1 MIKRIISGFILI
13 AYCAFLVKIM
23 IFKDVPLI
31 RIGSLMV
38 NFGGSQTGPPN
49 LVPFRTILAYLL
61 GEKGLMIGAINL
73 IGNIVLLLPVGL
85 LFAMLY
91 SNTTWKK
98 MLIPAAVAGFAIEGM
113 QVVLQ
118 VGIFDIDDV
127 ILNGLGV
134 MVGYWGF
141 TILEKRLRSMSSKN
155 VKLTA
160 GLSLAVFFLFVAC
173 VAAIYRKGQ
182 LPVSFEPGV
191 RHVQPDQLGQ
201 RKGGIAEGKDPCG
214 GTGGLGKIVHIGNHA
229 ITIEKSDGLKEVIKL
244 QAQTKIRN
252 SAGALSEEDLII
264 GNRAT
269 IVTFESDRDGNKI
282 AAAVLVCGTQN

>member
-38 NFGGSQTGPPN
+38 NFGGAQTGPPN

-61 GEKGLMIGAINL
+61 GEKGLMIGGINL
-73 IGNIVLLLPVGL
+73 VGNIVLLLPVGL
-85 LFAMLY
+85 LFAILY
-91 SNTTWKK
+91 CDATWKK
-98 MLIPAAVAGFAIEGM
+98 MLILAAAAGFAIEGM

-134 MVGYWGF
+134 MVGYWVF
-141 TILEKRLRSMSSKN
+141 RELSSKLRSVSPKN
-155 VKLTA
+155 IRLTL
-160 GLSLAVFFLFVAC
+160 GLSLLAVFVIVIS
-173 VAAIYRKGQ
+173 VAAIYSKGH
-182 LPVSFEPGV
+182 LPLSFEPGV
-191 RHVQPDQLGQ
+191 RHVQSDQLGEE
-201 RKGGIAEGKDPCG
+201 KAGINEGKDPCG
-214 GTGGLGKIVHIGNHA
+214 GTGGLGKIVHIGDHA
-229 ITIEKSDGLKEVIKL
+229 ITIEKGDGLKEVIKL
-244 QAQTKIRN
+244 MANTKIRN
-252 SAGALSEEDLII
+252 SAGTLSEADLKI

-269 IVTFESDRDGNKI
+269 IVTFESDRNGNKI
-282 AAAVLVCGTQN
+282 AAAVLVCGTKN

>member
-73 IGNIVLLLPVGL
+73 IGNIILLLPVGL
-85 LFAMLY
+85 FFAMLY

-98 MLIPAAVAGFAIEGM
+98 MLIPAAAAGFAIEGM

-155 VKLTA
+155 VKLTS
-160 GLSLAVFFLFVAC
+160 GLSLAVVFLFVAC

-191 RHVQPDQLGQ
+191 RDVQSDQLGQ
-201 RKGGIAEGKDPCG
+201 RKGGIAEDKDPCG

-244 QAQTKIRN
+244 LAQTKIRN
-252 SAGALSEEDLII
+252 SAGALSEEDLKI